1 MFSLEKQ
8 ALKQQP
14 PGLSSS
20 LAVPR
25 VHFKQCFSQASTLA
39 RQKRQDSIR
48 EVQLTRP
55 NSTWTMQSAKEALGE
70 VPQAPLGRQPD
81 QAILT
86 ETIWASS
93 CQTFNIGSLDRPLTS
108 GHREFGHP
116 FSRAQAFTKYTK
128 DLLI

>member
-14 PGLSSS
+14 PGMSSS

-55 NSTWTMQSAKEALGE
+55 NSTWTTHLPAKEALGE
-70 VPQAPLGRQPD
+70 VPKHPLEDSQ
-81 QAILT
+81 T
-86 ETIWASS
+86 E
-93 CQTFNIGSLDRPLTS
+93 Q
-108 GHREFGHP
+108 
-116 FSRAQAFTKYTK
+116 Y
-128 DLLI
+128 